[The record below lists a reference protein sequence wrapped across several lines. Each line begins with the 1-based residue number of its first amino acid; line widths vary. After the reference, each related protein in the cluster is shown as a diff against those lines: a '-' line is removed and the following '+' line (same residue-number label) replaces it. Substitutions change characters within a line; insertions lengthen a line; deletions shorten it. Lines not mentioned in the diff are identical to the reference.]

1 MQASGSGAGRRRTGR
16 RIVSLGL
23 ALATW
28 LAGMGAWANET
39 SYTWMVD
46 RHVYTIDADGRW
58 VGLLEAERKAHDAQA
73 ARDGGRIDISYQ
85 ASVQKIEILEALT
98 LKADGRRLA
107 VTADKILDIAP
118 QVGREVALYTDLRT
132 RSIVFPDLEA
142 GDSIRYVYRLTS
154 TELTWPGFSWSSA
167 WRTTTRALRSERIFE
182 RPAGM
187 PLIEEHHHVD
197 YRAEQVADGT
207 RQVFSWHNAKSVGEE
222 AGSTSPLDWAPRFAV
237 STFRSYA
244 EIGDHYGKLHEAAAT
259 PTPEIEAL
267 AAEIVGAATDRA
279 TVARKLFEWTQRNV
293 RYVAV
298 SIGHGK
304 LMPVAPSE
312 TVRNRY
318 GDCKAQVALLAALLA
333 ARGIASEPAL
343 MNITASRYVL
353 SETPVADFDHV
364 ILHIPKLDIYVDP
377 TSHYS
382 SFGSLRWNHS
392 DKPVLHAVVGKSHLG
407 RLPRERAEDNVAE
420 THTTVTI
427 WSDGTISGSTR
438 ERASG
443 AMASDLRSQAA
454 RTDGPRASA
463 QLRYFGTPG
472 TGKWTKRPVDTADG
486 SAEIAGEFKLSDA
499 IDLGAGEALTPPPG
513 LRFLQRP
520 GGFLVGSHDAART
533 RPFPCHA
540 GRQIETIEVIL
551 PRGIKPVRL
560 PADRHW
566 TLAIAEYRSAYTFR
580 DGTLIVRRE
589 FTAHPERQVCTP
601 EQSKELVGFLSNLRR
616 DYRSVVVFDQQP

>member
-1 MQASGSGAGRRRTGR
+1 MQANESVAGRRRTGR
-16 RIVSLGL
+16 WIVSFGL
-23 ALATW
+23 AVAAW
-28 LAGMGAWANET
+28 LSGMPAWANET
-39 SYTWMVD
+39 GYSWVVD

-85 ASVQKIEILEALT
+85 ASVQKIEILEAFT
-98 LKADGRRLA
+98 VKADGRRLA
-107 VTADKILDIAP
+107 VAPDRILDIAP

-132 RSIVFPDLEA
+132 RSIVFPDLES

-167 WRTTTRALRSERIFE
+167 WRTTTRAIRSERIFE

-187 PLIEEHHHVD
+187 PLIEEHHGVD
-197 YRAEQVADGT
+197 YRVEQAADGT
-207 RQVFSWHNAKSVGEE
+207 RQVFSWHSDRSSGDE
-222 AGSTSPLDWAPRFAV
+222 AGSTSPLDWGPRFAV
-237 STFRSYA
+237 SSFRSYA
-244 EIGDHYGKLHEAAAT
+244 EIGDHYGKLHAVAAT
-259 PTPEIEAL
+259 PAPEIEAL
-267 AAEIVGAATDRA
+267 AAEIVGEVTERAAA
-279 TVARKLFEWTQRNV
+279 ARRLFEWTQRNV

-298 SIGHGK
+298 SIGQGK
-304 LMPVAPSE
+304 LMPVTPLE

-343 MNITASRYVL
+343 MNITSSRYGL
-353 SETPVADFDHV
+353 PEAPVADFDHV
-364 ILHIPKLDIYVDP
+364 ILYLPELDLYVDP

-392 DKPVLHAVVGKSHLG
+392 DKPVLHAVAGKSRVG

-427 WSDGTISGSTR
+427 WSDGTMSGSTR
-438 ERASG
+438 ERATG
-443 AMASDLRSQAA
+443 AMAGDLRGQAA
-454 RTDGPRASA
+454 RTDGARASA

-472 TGKWTKRPVDTADG
+472 TGKWTKRPADATDG
-486 SAEIAGEFKLSDA
+486 SAETAGQFKLSDA
-499 IDLGAGEALTPPPG
+499 IDLGAGEALIPPPG

-520 GGFLVGSHDAART
+520 GGFLVGSHDAARS

-560 PADRHW
+560 PADRSW
-566 TLAIAEYRSAYTFR
+566 AISIAEYRSTYAFR
-580 DGTLIVRRE
+580 DGTLTVRRE

>member
-1 MQASGSGAGRRRTGR
+1 MQASGSVADRRTAGRW
-16 RIVSLGL
+16 IVSLGL

-28 LAGMGAWANET
+28 LAGVAAWANDT
-39 SYTWMVD
+39 GYTWMVD

-107 VTADKILDIAP
+107 VAPDKFLDIAP

-154 TELTWPGFSWSSA
+154 TELTWPGFSWSAA
-167 WRTTTRALRSERIFE
+167 WRTTNRTVRSERVFE
-182 RPAGM
+182 RPVGM
-187 PLIEEHHHVD
+187 ALIEEHHRLD
-197 YRAEQVADGT
+197 YRVDSDADRV
-207 RQVFSWHNAKSVGEE
+207 RQVFSWRNDRPVGEE

-237 STFRSYA
+237 STFGSYA
-244 EIGDHYGKLHEAAAT
+244 EIGGHYGKLHAVAAT

-267 AAEIVGAATDRA
+267 AAEIVGAAADRA
-279 TVARKLFEWTQRNV
+279 AVARQLFEWTQRNV

-298 SIGHGK
+298 SIGQGK
-304 LMPVAPSE
+304 LMPVAPVE

-333 ARGIASEPAL
+333 ARGIASEPVL
-343 MNITASRYVL
+343 MNMTSSRYVL
-353 SETPVADFDHV
+353 PETPVADFDHV
-364 ILHIPKLDIYVDP
+364 ILYLPELDLYVDP
-377 TSHYS
+377 TSQYS
-382 SFGSLRWNHS
+382 SFGSLRWSHS
-392 DKPVLHAVVGKSHLG
+392 DKPVLHAVVGKSRVG

-427 WSDGTISGSTR
+427 WSDGTMSGSTR
-438 ERASG
+438 EEATG
-443 AMASDLRSQAA
+443 AFAGDLRSQAA
-454 RTDGPRASA
+454 RTDGARAAA
-463 QLRYFGTPG
+463 QLRFFGTPG
-472 TGKWTKRPVDTADG
+472 TGKWTKRPADTADG
-486 SAEIAGEFKLSDA
+486 AAAVAGEFKLSDA
-499 IDLGAGEALTPPPG
+499 IDLGAGEALIPPPG

-520 GGFLVGSHDAART
+520 GGFLVGSHDIART
-533 RPFPCHA
+533 RSFPCHA
-540 GRQIETIEVIL
+540 GRQVETIEVIL

-560 PADRHW
+560 PADRSW
-566 TLAIAEYRSAYTFR
+566 ATAIAEYRSTYAFR
-580 DGTLIVRRE
+580 DGALTVRRE
-589 FTAHPERQVCTP
+589 FTAHPESQVCTP

>member
-1 MQASGSGAGRRRTGR
+1 MP
-16 RIVSLGL
+16 
-23 ALATW
+23 
-28 LAGMGAWANET
+28 AWADET
-39 SYTWMVD
+39 GFTWVVD

-58 VGLLEAERKAHDAQA
+58 VGLLEAERKAHDALA

-107 VTADKILDIAP
+107 VAPDKILDIAP

-154 TELTWPGFSWSSA
+154 TELTWPGFSWSAA
-167 WRTTTRALRSERIFE
+167 WRTVNRTVRSERVFE
-182 RPAGM
+182 RPVGM
-187 PLIEEHHHVD
+187 ALIEEHHHLD
-197 YRAEQVADGT
+197 YREESDADRV
-207 RQVFSWHNAKSVGEE
+207 RQVFSWRNDRPVGDET
-222 AGSTSPLDWAPRFAV
+222 GSTSPLDWAPRFAV
-237 STFRSYA
+237 SSFRSYA

-267 AAEIVGAATDRA
+267 AADIVGAATDRA
-279 TVARKLFEWTQRNV
+279 AVARRLFEWTQRNV

-298 SIGHGK
+298 SIGQGK
-304 LMPVAPSE
+304 LMPVLPIE

-343 MNITASRYVL
+343 MNMTSSRYVL
-353 SETPVADFDHV
+353 PQTPVADFDHV
-364 ILHIPKLDIYVDP
+364 ILYLPELDLHVDP
-377 TSHYS
+377 TSYYS
-382 SFGSLRWNHS
+382 SFGALRWNHS
-392 DKPVLHAVVGKSHLG
+392 DKPVLHAVAGRSRVG
-407 RLPRERAEDNVAE
+407 RLPRERAADNVAE

-427 WSDGTISGSTR
+427 WSDGAMSGSTR
-438 ERASG
+438 EAATG
-443 AMASDLRSQAA
+443 AFAGDLRSQAA
-454 RTDGPRASA
+454 RADGARASA

-472 TGKWTKRPVDTADG
+472 TGKWTKRPVDAADG

-499 IDLGAGEALTPPPG
+499 IDLGAGEALMPPPG

-540 GRQIETIEVIL
+540 GRQVETIEVIL

-560 PADRHW
+560 PADRSW
-566 TLAIAEYRSAYTFR
+566 TIAIAEYRSTYAFR
-580 DGTLIVRRE
+580 DGTLTVRRE
-589 FTAHPERQVCTP
+589 FTAHPESQVCTP
-601 EQSKELVGFLSNLRR
+601 QQSKELVGFLSNLRR

>member
-1 MQASGSGAGRRRTGR
+1 M
-16 RIVSLGL
+16 VSVAL

-28 LAGMGAWANET
+28 LAGMAASANET
-39 SYTWMVD
+39 GYTWIVD

-98 LKADGRRLA
+98 LKADGRRLPVA
-107 VTADKILDIAP
+107 PDKILDIAP

-132 RSIVFPDLEA
+132 RSLVFPDLEA

-154 TELTWPGFSWSSA
+154 TDLTWPGFSWSAA
-167 WRTTTRALRSERIFE
+167 WRTTTRTARSERVFD

-187 PLIEEHHHVD
+187 ALAEENHGLD
-197 YRAEQVADGT
+197 YRVEADADRV
-207 RQVFSWHNAKSVGEE
+207 RQTFSWRNDKPVVEE

-244 EIGDHYGKLHEAAAT
+244 EIGDHYGRLHAAAAAV
-259 PTPEIEAL
+259 TPEIEAL
-267 AAEIVGAATDRA
+267 AAEIAGPATDRA
-279 TVARKLFEWTQRNV
+279 DEARRLFEWTQRNV

-298 SIGHGK
+298 SIGQGK
-304 LMPVAPSE
+304 LSPTAPLE

-343 MNITASRYVL
+343 MNMTSSRYVL
-353 SETPVADFDHV
+353 PETPVADFDHV
-364 ILHIPKLDIYVDP
+364 ILYLPERDLYVDP
-377 TSHYS
+377 TSYHS

-392 DKPVLHAVVGKSHLG
+392 DKPALHAVAGASRVA
-407 RLPRERAEDNVAE
+407 RLPRERAGDNVAE

-427 WSDGTISGSTR
+427 WSDGTMSGSTR
-438 ERASG
+438 ERATG
-443 AMASDLRSQAA
+443 AMAGDLRSQAT
-454 RTDGPRASA
+454 RTDGVRASA

-472 TGKWTKRPVDTADG
+472 TGRWTKRAGSTADG
-486 SAEIAGEFKLSDA
+486 AAEVAGEFKLSDA
-499 IDLGAGEALTPPPG
+499 IELGAGEALMPPPG

-540 GRQIETIEVIL
+540 GRQVETIEVIL

-560 PADRHW
+560 PADRSW
-566 TLAIAEYRSAYTFR
+566 TVTIAEYRSTYSFR
-580 DGTLIVRRE
+580 DGTLTVRRE
-589 FTAHPERQVCTP
+589 FSAHPEGQVCTP